1 MITVS
6 KIKLRKT
13 FGPYVFRVLGNKI
26 QFVKKGWYEADS
38 LPTIEEYKEL
48 EKKSFSTPV
57 ADAVENAKSELES
70 LRDELQE
77 WYDNLPEGFQS
88 GDKGDQLQEAVSQ
101 LETAIDNIQDV
112 PDCLDEVKVI
122 IKPLEDP
129 RSASRADRG
138 GQAAYELRQVAE
150 HLDGEGFMPE
160 GKTLDEEQ
168 KDEVR
173 EFQETLASAADDAD
187 AVDYPGMY

>member
-1 MITVS
+1 MTKIS

-13 FGPYVFRVLGNKI
+13 FGPYVFRVLGDRL
-26 QFVKKGWYEADS
+26 QYVSKGWYEAAA
-38 LPTIEEYKEL
+38 LPTVEEYKKL
-48 EKKSFSTPV
+48 EKDTFSTRV

-70 LRDELQE
+70 LRDELQD
-77 WYDNLPEGFQS
+77 WYDNLPESFQN

-112 PDCLDEVKVI
+112 PDCLDEVKVFI
-122 IKPLEDP
+122 RPLATDSP
-129 RSASRADRG
+129 SRADRG
-138 GQAAYELRQVAE
+138 GQAAYELRQVSE
-150 HLDGEGFMPE
+150 HLEGEGFMPE

-168 KDEVR
+168 QDEVK

-187 AVDYPGMY
+187 SVEYPGMY